1 MGKVILQ
8 MMMVYHLMASLKDQ
22 TKNWIDTLW
31 MKNLT
36 KVKENITTEEI
47 TKLKQQP
54 SKDLVLFGDVCIAQT
69 LVSLGLIDEYQI
81 IVNPVVLGNGK
92 PLFKDLNDKPSYLT

>member
-1 MGKVILQ
+1 MGRVILQ

-47 TKLKQQP
+47 TKLKQ
-54 SKDLVLFGDVCIAQT
+54 
-69 LVSLGLIDEYQI
+69 
-81 IVNPVVLGNGK
+81 
-92 PLFKDLNDKPSYLT
+92 

>member
-69 LVSLGLIDEYQI
+69 LVSLGLMNIG
-81 IVNPVVLGNGK
+81 L
-92 PLFKDLNDKPSYLT
+92 L